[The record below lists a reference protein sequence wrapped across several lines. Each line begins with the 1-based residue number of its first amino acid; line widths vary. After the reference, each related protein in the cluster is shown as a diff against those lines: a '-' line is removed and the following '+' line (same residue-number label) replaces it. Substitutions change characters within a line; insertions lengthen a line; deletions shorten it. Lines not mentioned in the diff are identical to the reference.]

1 MCSSDLQISFST
13 IHCVEYVSFII
24 FVMVNIH
31 IDLLL
36 HRTRK
41 MRNQL
46 KPEQRF
52 APLQDELAGF
62 MLDQIISENGKFYWR
77 DLAGEGVIE

>member
-1 MCSSDLQISFST
+1 
-13 IHCVEYVSFII
+13 
-24 FVMVNIH
+24 
-31 IDLLL
+31 
-36 HRTRK
+36 

-77 DLAGEGVIE
+77 DLALEKVSRN